1 MGIGG
6 AMVKVSAPALLQET
20 AHPRLRPTVGS
31 LYYGCYY
38 IGSLLSSIMCI
49 IGLSVPGDWSWR
61 FPCLLILVGPAAVL
75 SVLATVPESPK
86 FLLLKGQED
95 KALQML
101 AKYHAN
107 GDINDELVQ
116 WEFREMKE
124 AIKAEATSHKTSY
137 LDFFRTTGNRKRLF
151 VSAVMAIGVNWVGN
165 GIVGYYLA
173 PVLRSVG
180 ISKPQDILSVN
191 AGLAGWNLIVAEIA
205 GLYVEDFGR
214 RPIFFVSM
222 LGMIISCSFVMGFS
236 AGFAETGTTAL
247 GVAAVP
253 FLFLFFGSY
262 DIAWTTLNY
271 TYVAELMPF
280 SLRTKGLAIYLCV
293 QQLGNTFNQF
303 VNPIALQALTW
314 RYYAVYI
321 AVDCLYAVII
331 YFCFPETKKMSIE
344 EASMIFGSLRR
355 RMDFESVQGSVF
367 AETVGQNAMCSS
379 LQRERPGSLQSEGVL
394 KERTST

>member
-1 MGIGG
+1 
-6 AMVKVSAPALLQET
+6 
-20 AHPRLRPTVGS
+20 
-31 LYYGCYY
+31 
-38 IGSLLSSIMCI
+38 
-49 IGLSVPGDWSWR
+49 
-61 FPCLLILVGPAAVL
+61 
-75 SVLATVPESPK
+75 
-86 FLLLKGQED
+86 
-95 KALQML
+95 ML

-124 AIKAEATSHKTSY
+124 AIKAEAISHKTSY
-137 LDFFRTTGNRKRLF
+137 VDFFRTTGNRKRLF

-222 LGMIISCSFVMGFS
+222 IGMIISYSFVMGFS

-321 AVDCLYAVII
+321 AVDCLYVVII

-344 EASMIFGSLRR
+344 EASMIFDHGWDGRKAVIAL
-355 RMDFESVQGSVF
+355 
-367 AETVGQNAMCSS
+367 QNASGNHTVIAKASTESS
-379 LQRERPGSLQSEGVL
+379 EHV
-394 KERTST
+394 KATTVKM

>member
-1 MGIGG
+1 MPSESESPTY
-6 AMVKVSAPALLQET
+6 A
-20 AHPRLRPTVGS
+20 AHR
-31 LYYGCYY
+31 
-38 IGSLLSSIMCI
+38 I
-49 IGLSVPGDWSWR
+49 
-61 FPCLLILVGPAAVL
+61 
-75 SVLATVPESPK
+75 LATAPEPPR
-86 FLLLKGQED
+86 FLLLKSQED
-95 KALQML
+95 KALQMF

-116 WEFREMKE
+116 WESREMKE

-137 LDFFRTTGNRKRLF
+137 RLF
-151 VSAVMAIGVNWVGN
+151 VSAVMAIGFNWVGN

-205 GLYVEDFGR
+205 GLYVEDFGLYVEDFGR

-222 LGMIISCSFVMGFS
+222 IGMIISYSFVMGFS

-271 TYVAELMPF
+271 TYVAEIMPF
-280 SLRTKGLAIYLCV
+280 SLRTNGLAIYLCV

-321 AVDCLYAVII
+321 AVDCLYVVII

-344 EASMIFGSLRR
+344 ETSMIFDHGWDGRKAVIAL
-355 RMDFESVQGSVF
+355 
-367 AETVGQNAMCSS
+367 QNASKNQTVIAKASTGSS
-379 LQRERPGSLQSEGVL
+379 EHVEATTV
-394 KERTST
+394 KM

>member
-1 MGIGG
+1 M
-6 AMVKVSAPALLQET
+6 
-20 AHPRLRPTVGS
+20 
-31 LYYGCYY
+31 
-38 IGSLLSSIMCI
+38 
-49 IGLSVPGDWSWR
+49 
-61 FPCLLILVGPAAVL
+61 
-75 SVLATVPESPK
+75 ES
-86 FLLLKGQED
+86 
-95 KALQML
+95 
-101 AKYHAN
+101 H
-107 GDINDELVQ
+107 
-116 WEFREMKE
+116 
-124 AIKAEATSHKTSY
+124 
-137 LDFFRTTGNRKRLF
+137 
-151 VSAVMAIGVNWVGN
+151 
-165 GIVGYYLA
+165 LA

-367 AETVGQNAMCSS
+367 AETVGQDAMCSS